1 MRGTDM
7 SFEDLLSRMPMGP
20 EQNEIIIVGGVF
32 RSPDQG
38 KFILMTQEGRNVTLD
53 VGAVKSHEVLAGS
66 IGQTLVRLTLD
77 AAKVPSDLSGQLTQ
91 WPPAVTG
98 TPVAADILGTAYN
111 QDRKVP
117 FYDKVRLDPIG
128 TLAEVGGGTIAE
140 GVGGF
145 GGIDPT
151 TGQVL
156 PFALATPHHAPAAT
170 IAALQAM
177 ASQALLRTGLDYDKP
192 PVQDGTY
199 PTPHGVHSDF

>member
-53 VGAVKSHEVLAGS
+53 VGAVRSHEVLAGS

-91 WPPAVTG
+91 LSPAVTG
-98 TPVAADILGTAYN
+98 TPGAADIYGTAYD
-111 QDRKVP
+111 QDRGKLPV
-117 FYDKVRLDPIG
+117 YDKVRFDP
-128 TLAEVGGGTIAE
+128 
-140 GVGGF
+140 
-145 GGIDPT
+145 IDPT
-151 TGQVL
+151 AGQVL
-156 PFALATPHHAPAAT
+156 PFALATPHHVPAAT
-170 IAALQAM
+170 IAAMQAM

-192 PVQDGTY
+192 PIQDGTY
-199 PTPHGVHSDF
+199 PTPHGVHLDF